1 MPILVNSLPCVIPP
15 LYHTPLRYSQKNVGK
30 SSQSKRHGSHIA
42 EKEKL
47 SCGCAHSGGADRR
60 SSGHRGEM
68 KKDGSEPPKP
78 SFKPSRLE
86 GHLDGLQS
94 SAKMLQNDGRTV
106 NI

>member
-15 LYHTPLRYSQKNVGK
+15 LYHTPLRYCQKNVRK
-30 SSQSKRHGSHIA
+30 ISPSKRHGSHLA

-47 SCGCAHSGGADRR
+47 SCGCAHAGGR
-60 SSGHRGEM
+60 STIERAPQGN